1 MGRELLFSSGEGLSL
16 KCPGAASCV
25 EHGSVLLPAGGS
37 AFQAGALA
45 RARWSQE
52 AGESVVT
59 FWKQKL
65 GHR

>member
-1 MGRELLFSSGEGLSL
+1 MWSTAACYCLQEDQLFR
-16 KCPGAASCV
+16 PGT
-25 EHGSVLLPAGGS
+25 AGGS

-45 RARWSQE
+45 RARWSRE

>member
-25 EHGSVLLPAGGS
+25 ERGRLVT